1 MKLLGVFLREKYHLF
16 KCRSSR
22 KRHLLAS
29 SHIVTKY
36 NYADCN
42 LNVLKREDSNNRI
55 SDAL

>member
-1 MKLLGVFLREKYHLF
+1 MKLLGLFLKKNPIYLSADRTRQVFV
-16 KCRSSR
+16 
-22 KRHLLAS
+22 AT
-29 SHIVTKY
+29 SHVVIQY